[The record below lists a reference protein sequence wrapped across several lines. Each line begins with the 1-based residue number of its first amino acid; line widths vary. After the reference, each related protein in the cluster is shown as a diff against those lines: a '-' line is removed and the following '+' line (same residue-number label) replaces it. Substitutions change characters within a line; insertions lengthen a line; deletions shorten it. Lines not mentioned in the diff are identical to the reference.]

1 MATVSLSMTPAAR
14 AARALRADRR
24 SRGVCQQCGRPGLAT
39 ATLCE
44 RCARRLRHVI
54 ATITKLAAVH
64 VLDLGAIDDSPVD
77 EVMAVDV
84 ASEREARRED
94 DYRARWTA

>member
-1 MATVSLSMTPAAR
+1 M
-14 AARALRADRR
+14 
-24 SRGVCQQCGRPGLAT
+24 
-39 ATLCE
+39 
-44 RCARRLRHVI
+44 RHRI